1 MENQINNFLVGENG
15 DFVLAYRLLL
25 PEKYSLG
32 ESDFD
37 MLNTIFSK
45 ALKDLPDKSVFL
57 KTDVFKKKKI
67 DTSDFAERNFL
78 EQERKEYFKNYD
90 YVEHETYAFF
100 ILPNKTILNKHL
112 KNPFRSPN
120 ADVFKAFDDKINSYI
135 NEVTNVINYITSV
148 KLSDSSQL
156 KFEALENDFLRQ
168 YYSYYMSG
176 FQSKFNV
183 DIRKNWSNLQIGT
196 RYASVLRMPNEKD
209 LPDDFNT
216 FINDDEFSSNQTKFF
231 KGYGDNFSYALKF
244 DHIYNQ
250 IAFID
255 EHKKHMNTAKK
266 NYNKML
272 SSSSIDVENK
282 KLAEQSK
289 IMLEELA
296 DNIDQERLIRS
307 HINVVVL
314 ADSEKELEDNIEEV
328 VTAFNSF
335 DVKVNRLFGD
345 NLLAVYEYS
354 YPLNCSYFIENHLFV
369 CSNKLFSAFLILTGS
384 YQNDKNGVYFNS
396 RLNNLPVKVDVWDE
410 DKKYI
415 KARNA
420 MMLAPTGEGKS
431 VLANH
436 VITDA
441 FVNGERQ
448 VIIDLGGSYEKIS
461 ALFKEDTAYITY
473 REGESLGL
481 NPFQIIPSLDLDD
494 KGNVTTDK
502 IQDITDFVGVH
513 YKRMD
518 SLNDLE
524 MASIRKIVELYYT
537 FFNQI
542 DFIHSFHHF
551 IKFVEQHHKKFYAEL
566 EIEDSFLPSKEFI
579 FLLKEFGESGV
590 YGNLYSNADNAILD
604 ELDKKKII
612 IFELDKIKGN
622 QLLLIVM
629 LQLIGSTIQKVVW
642 SDKTTRGRVWFDEV
656 AEVLQWGGMLRRL
669 QWYYQAIRKQEGA
682 ITIIL
687 QSVAQFPNN
696 ELSSSIIDNTKILYV
711 LTSDNYKPIQ
721 DRFNLSQH
729 AFYQMSSLQSDFN
742 SKRKYSEIFIR
753 RGKKT
758 GVYRLELPLKTFWAY
773 QTEGKKNAQLMK
785 LYYDNPDAGMLGAI
799 NQFLEENKN

>member
-1 MENQINNFLVGENG
+1 MENEINNFLVGENG

-32 ESDFD
+32 ENDFD
-37 MLNTIFSK
+37 VLNTIFSK
-45 ALKDLPDKSVFL
+45 AIKDLPEKSVFL
-57 KTDVFKKKKI
+57 KTDIFKRKKI
-67 DTSDFAERNFL
+67 DTSEFQSRNFL

-120 ADVFKAFDDKINSYI
+120 ASVFKDFDDKINTYI
-135 NEVTNVINYITSV
+135 NEVTNVINYISSV
-148 KLSDSSQL
+148 KLSDGSRLVFQELEDEFLSS
-156 KFEALENDFLRQ
+156 F
-168 YYSYYMSG
+168 YSYYMSG
-176 FQSKFNV
+176 FQNDYNV
-183 DIRKNWSNLQIGT
+183 DIKKNWTNLQIGT
-196 RYASVLRMPNEKD
+196 RYASILRMPNEKD
-209 LPDDFNT
+209 LPEEFNT
-216 FINDDEFSSNQTKFF
+216 FLKDDEFSSNQTKFF

-255 EHKKHMNTAKK
+255 EHKKHLNNAKK

-272 SSSSIDVENK
+272 SSSTIDVENK

-289 IMLEELA
+289 EMLDKLV
-296 DNIDQERLIRS
+296 DNVDQERLIRS
-307 HINVVVL
+307 HINIVVL
-314 ADSEKELEDNIEEV
+314 ADTETELEENIEDV

-335 DVKVNRLFGD
+335 DVKANRLFGD
-345 NLLAVYEYS
+345 NLLAVFEYS

-369 CSNKLFSAFLILTGS
+369 SSNKLFSSLLILTGS
-384 YQNDKNGVYFNS
+384 YRNDEIGVFFNS

-410 DKKYI
+410 EKKYI

-481 NPFQIIPSLDLDD
+481 NPFQIIPKLDLDT

-524 MASIRKIVELYYT
+524 MASIRKIVELYYS
-537 FFNQI
+537 FFKET

-551 IKFVEQHHKKFYAEL
+551 IQFVEVHHEKFYKEL
-566 EIEDSFLPSKEFI
+566 DIENEFLPSKNFI
-579 FLLKEFGESGV
+579 FLLKEFGETGI
-590 YGNLYSNADNAILD
+590 YGHLYSNSDNAILD

-687 QSVAQFPNN
+687 QSVSQFPNN

-721 DRFNLSQH
+721 ERFNLSDH
-729 AFYQMSSLQSDFN
+729 AFYQMNSLQSDFN
-742 SKRKYSEIFIR
+742 SERKFSEIFIR

-773 QTEGKKNAQLMK
+773 QTEGKKNARLMNFYK
-785 LYYDNPDAGMLGAI
+785 ENPEDGMLGAI
-799 NQFLEENKN
+799 NKFLETEHK